1 MTSDDKFFTYDALNL
16 LHVDIDNVL
25 SYANF
30 DNVTI
35 VPFKINFNSTHPF
48 NTFLLM
54 NDFTDVLNFPSVNV
68 TYKNDSYDSYEI
80 LSRIKTYLYSIL
92 LSNNN
97 SSILNYDIETFM
109 NTIDFKGMY
118 LYENNVYAFVDL
130 TKLEINTTLVNRNSL
145 YWFALIDEIVNKTK
159 VCDIPISD
167 DVSGFFMNNS
177 EFIYFKNSKEEQI
190 EIPSVVYTGSHEK
203 NLHFNFTFGNRP
215 SDNSAI
221 LSSGFYFTNYTNA
234 FKQGGW
240 SLDYKSE
247 FTLTEDE
254 YDNESGKYTK
264 GGIIRYALFLGN
276 NLVKM
281 NYPHDDVD
289 ESEIKKSKLI
299 NSENVKNSEK
309 TENNNDYV
317 YEKMTLRI
325 SDHDGL
331 WKQNYDSVYLGK
343 MELDNGEYLKGAPL
357 YVVKDYY
364 NHTPLSYHYI
374 NKRTLGDRFDENSN
388 YQIM

>member
-25 SYANF
+25 SYI
-30 DNVTI
+30 NVDEIII
-35 VPFKINFNSTHPF
+35 VPFKINFNSTQPF

-54 NDFTDVLNFPSVNV
+54 NDFTDILNFPSINV
-68 TYKNDSYDSYEI
+68 TYKNASYDSQEI

-97 SSILNYDIETFM
+97 SNIINYDMETFM
-109 NTIDFKGMY
+109 STIDLKGLY
-118 LYENNVYAFVDL
+118 VYENKVYAFVDL
-130 TKLEINTTLVNRNSL
+130 TKVEINTNLVNRNSL
-145 YWFALIDEIVNKTK
+145 YWFALIDEIVNKNK

-167 DVSGFFMNNS
+167 DVSSFFMNNS

-234 FKQGGW
+234 FKEGGW
-240 SLDYKSE
+240 SLDYTS
-247 FTLTEDE
+247 
-254 YDNESGKYTK
+254 DNQLVKYTK

-281 NYPHDDVD
+281 NYPNDHVD
-289 ESEIKKSKLI
+289 ESEIKKAKLI
-299 NSENVKNSEK
+299 NSEK
-309 TENNNDYV
+309 TDKTANNDDYI

-331 WKQNYDSVYLGK
+331 WKQTYDSVYLGK
-343 MELDNGEYLKGAPL
+343 MELDNGEYLRNTPL

-374 NKRTLGDRFDENSN
+374 NKRTLGNSFDETSD

>member
-25 SYANF
+25 SYI
-30 DNVTI
+30 NVDEVII
-35 VPFKINFNSTHPF
+35 VPFKINFNSTQPF

-54 NDFTDVLNFPSVNV
+54 NDFIDILNFPSVNIS
-68 TYKNDSYDSYEI
+68 YKNDSYDSQEI
-80 LSRIKTYLYSIL
+80 LSRISSYLYSIL

-97 SSILNYDIETFM
+97 SNIVNYDMESFM
-109 NTIDFKGMY
+109 KTVVFKGLY
-118 LYENNVYAFVDL
+118 IYENKVYAFVDL
-130 TKLEINTTLVNRNSL
+130 TKVEINASLVNRNSL
-145 YWFALIDEIVNKTK
+145 YWFALLDEIVNKNK

-167 DVSGFFMNNS
+167 DVSSFFMNNS

-240 SLDYKSE
+240 SLDYTS
-247 FTLTEDE
+247 
-254 YDNESGKYTK
+254 DNQPVKYTK

-281 NYPHDDVD
+281 NYPNDDVD
-289 ESEIKKSKLI
+289 ESEIKKAKLI
-299 NSENVKNSEK
+299 NSEK
-309 TENNNDYV
+309 TDKTANNDHYV

-343 MELDNGEYLKGAPL
+343 MELDNGEYLRDAPL

-374 NKRTLGDRFDENSN
+374 NKRTLGDSFDESN
-388 YQIM
+388 DYYQIM

>member
-1 MTSDDKFFTYDALNL
+1 MTSNDKFFTYDALNL

-25 SYANF
+25 SYI
-30 DNVTI
+30 NVDEVII
-35 VPFKINFNSTHPF
+35 VPFKINFNSTQPF

-54 NDFTDVLNFPSVNV
+54 NDFIDILNFPSVNIS
-68 TYKNDSYDSYEI
+68 YKNDSYDSQEI
-80 LSRIKTYLYSIL
+80 LLRINSYLYSIL

-97 SSILNYDIETFM
+97 SNIVNYDMESFM
-109 NTIDFKGMY
+109 KTVDFKGLY
-118 LYENNVYAFVDL
+118 IYENKVYAFVDL
-130 TKLEINTTLVNRNSL
+130 TKVEINATLVNRNSL
-145 YWFALIDEIVNKTK
+145 YWFALIDEIVNKNK
-159 VCDIPISD
+159 ICDIPISD
-167 DVSGFFMNNS
+167 DVTDFFMNNN
-177 EFIYFKNSKEEQI
+177 EFIYFKNAKEEQI

-203 NLHFNFTFGNRP
+203 TLHFNFTFGNRP
-215 SDNSAI
+215 SDNNAI

-240 SLDYKSE
+240 SLDYK
-247 FTLTEDE
+247 T
-254 YDNESGKYTK
+254 DNDDAVKYTK

-281 NYPHDDVD
+281 NYPNDTID
-289 ESEIKKSKLI
+289 ESEIKKAKLI
-299 NSENVKNSEK
+299 NSENAEK
-309 TENNNDYV
+309 TENNDDYV

-343 MELDNGEYLKGAPL
+343 MELDNGEYLRNTPL

-364 NHTPLSYHYI
+364 NHTPLSYHHI
-374 NKRTLGDRFDENSN
+374 NKRTLGSTFDENAD

>member
-1 MTSDDKFFTYDALNL
+1 MSSDDKFFTYDALNL

-25 SYANF
+25 SYI
-30 DNVTI
+30 NVDEVII
-35 VPFKINFNSTHPF
+35 VPFKINFNSTQPF

-54 NDFTDVLNFPSVNV
+54 NDFTDILNFPSVNIS
-68 TYKNDSYDSYEI
+68 YKNDSYDSQEI
-80 LSRIKTYLYSIL
+80 LLRINSYLYSIL

-97 SSILNYDIETFM
+97 SNIVNYDMESFM
-109 NTIDFKGMY
+109 KTVDFKG
-118 LYENNVYAFVDL
+118 LYVCENKVYVFVDL
-130 TKLEINTTLVNRNSL
+130 TKVEINTTLINRNSL
-145 YWFALIDEIVNKTK
+145 YWFALIDEIVNKNK

-167 DVSGFFMNNS
+167 DVTEFFMNNN
-177 EFIYFKNSKEEQI
+177 EFIYFKNAKEEQI

-203 NLHFNFTFGNRP
+203 TLHFNFTFGNRP
-215 SDNSAI
+215 SDNNAI

-240 SLDYKSE
+240 SLDYKV
-247 FTLTEDE
+247 
-254 YDNESGKYTK
+254 DNDDAVKYTK

-281 NYPHDDVD
+281 NYPNDTID
-289 ESEIKKSKLI
+289 ESEIKKAKLI
-299 NSENVKNSEK
+299 NSDNAEK
-309 TENNNDYV
+309 TENNDDYV

-343 MELDNGEYLKGAPL
+343 MELDNGEYLRNTPL

-364 NHTPLSYHYI
+364 NHTPLSYHHI
-374 NKRTLGDRFDENSN
+374 NKRTLGSTFHENAD

>member
-1 MTSDDKFFTYDALNL
+1 MTSNDKFFTYDALNL

-25 SYANF
+25 SYI
-30 DNVTI
+30 NVDEVII
-35 VPFKINFNSTHPF
+35 VPFKINFNSTQPF

-54 NDFTDVLNFPSVNV
+54 NDFIDILNFPSVNIS
-68 TYKNDSYDSYEI
+68 YKNDSYDSQEI
-80 LSRIKTYLYSIL
+80 LLRINSYLYSIL

-97 SSILNYDIETFM
+97 SNIVNYDMESFM
-109 NTIDFKGMY
+109 KTVDFKGLY
-118 LYENNVYAFVDL
+118 IYENKVYAFVDL
-130 TKLEINTTLVNRNSL
+130 TKVEINASLVNRNSL
-145 YWFALIDEIVNKTK
+145 YWFALIDEIVNKNK

-167 DVSGFFMNNS
+167 DVTDFFMNNN
-177 EFIYFKNSKEEQI
+177 EFIYFKNAKEQQI

-203 NLHFNFTFGNRP
+203 TLHFNFTFGNRP
-215 SDNSAI
+215 SDNNAI

-240 SLDYKSE
+240 SLDYK
-247 FTLTEDE
+247 T
-254 YDNESGKYTK
+254 DNDDAVKYTK

-281 NYPHDDVD
+281 NYPNDTID
-289 ESEIKKSKLI
+289 ESEIKKAKLI
-299 NSENVKNSEK
+299 NSENAEK
-309 TENNNDYV
+309 TENNDDYV

-343 MELDNGEYLKGAPL
+343 MELDNGEYLRNTPL

-364 NHTPLSYHYI
+364 NHTPLSYHHI
-374 NKRTLGDRFDENSN
+374 NKRTLGSTFDENAD

>member
-16 LHVDIDNVL
+16 LHVDVDNVL
-25 SYANF
+25 SYTNF

-35 VPFKINFNSTHPF
+35 VPFKINFNSAQPF

-54 NDFTDVLNFPSVNV
+54 NDFTNILNFPSVNV
-68 TYKNDSYDSYEI
+68 TYKNDSYDSQEI

-97 SSILNYDIETFM
+97 STVVNYDIETFM
-109 NTIDFKGMY
+109 NTVDFKGMY

-130 TKLEINTTLVNRNSL
+130 TKLEINTNLVNRNSL
-145 YWFALIDEIVNKTK
+145 YWFALIDEIVNKNK

-167 DVSGFFMNNS
+167 NVSDFFVNNN
-177 EFIYFKNSKEEQI
+177 EFIFFKNSKEEQI
-190 EIPSVVYTGSHEK
+190 EIPSVVYSGSHEK
-203 NLHFNFTFGNRP
+203 SLHFNFTFGNRA
-215 SDNSAI
+215 SDNNAI
-221 LSSGFYFTNYTNA
+221 LSSGFYFTNYINA
-234 FKQGGW
+234 FRQGGW
-240 SLDYKSE
+240 SSDYKYE
-247 FTLTEDE
+247 FKYGEKITEDE
-254 YDNESGKYTK
+254 FNNESGKYTK
-264 GGIIRYALFLGN
+264 GGIIRYALFLGK

-281 NYPHDDVD
+281 NYPNDDID

-299 NSENVKNSEK
+299 EKENVGNSY
-309 TENNNDYV
+309 DYV

-331 WKQNYDSVYLGK
+331 WKQTYDSVYLGK
-343 MELDNGEYLKGAPL
+343 MELDNGEYLRNTPL

-374 NKRTLGDRFDENSN
+374 NKRTLGNSFDETSD

>member
-1 MTSDDKFFTYDALNL
+1 MTSNDKFFTYDALNL

-25 SYANF
+25 SYI
-30 DNVTI
+30 NVDEVII
-35 VPFKINFNSTHPF
+35 VPFKINFNSTQPF

-54 NDFTDVLNFPSVNV
+54 NDFIDILNFPSVNIS
-68 TYKNDSYDSYEI
+68 YKNDSYDSQEI
-80 LSRIKTYLYSIL
+80 LLRINSYLYSIL

-97 SSILNYDIETFM
+97 SNIVNYDMESFM
-109 NTIDFKGMY
+109 KTVDFKGLY
-118 LYENNVYAFVDL
+118 IYENKVYAFVDL
-130 TKLEINTTLVNRNSL
+130 TKVEINASLVNRNSL
-145 YWFALIDEIVNKTK
+145 YWFALIDEIVNKNK

-167 DVSGFFMNNS
+167 DVTDFFMNNN
-177 EFIYFKNSKEEQI
+177 EFIYFKNAKEQQI

-203 NLHFNFTFGNRP
+203 TLHFNFTFGNRP
-215 SDNSAI
+215 SDNNAI

-234 FKQGGW
+234 FNQGGW
-240 SLDYKSE
+240 SLDYK
-247 FTLTEDE
+247 T
-254 YDNESGKYTK
+254 DNDDAVKYTK

-281 NYPHDDVD
+281 NYPNDTID
-289 ESEIKKSKLI
+289 ESEIKKAKLI
-299 NSENVKNSEK
+299 NSENAEK
-309 TENNNDYV
+309 TENNDDYV

-343 MELDNGEYLKGAPL
+343 MELDNGEYLRNTPL

-364 NHTPLSYHYI
+364 NHTPLSYHHI
-374 NKRTLGDRFDENSN
+374 NKRTLGSTFDENAD

>member
-1 MTSDDKFFTYDALNL
+1 MSSHDKFFTYDPLNL

-25 SYANF
+25 SYVKF
-30 DNVTI
+30 DEVII
-35 VPFKINFNSTHPF
+35 VPFKINFNSTQPF

-54 NDFTDVLNFPSVNV
+54 NDFTDILNFPYVN
-68 TYKNDSYDSYEI
+68 TSYKNDSYNSQEI
-80 LSRIKTYLYSIL
+80 LTTIKTYLYSIL

-97 SSILNYDIETFM
+97 SNIINYDLETFM
-109 NTIDFKGMY
+109 STIDLKGLY
-118 LYENNVYAFVDL
+118 VYENKVYAFFDL
-130 TKLEINTTLVNRNSL
+130 TKLEINTNLVSRNSL
-145 YWFALIDEIVNKTK
+145 YWFALIDEIVNKKK

-167 DVSGFFMNNS
+167 DVSDFFMNNS
-177 EFIYFKNSKEEQI
+177 EFIYFKNSKQEQI

-203 NLHFNFTFGNRP
+203 TLHFNFTFGNRP
-215 SDNSAI
+215 SDNNAI

-240 SLDYKSE
+240 SLDYTS
-247 FTLTEDE
+247 
-254 YDNESGKYTK
+254 DNVPVKYTK

-281 NYPHDDVD
+281 NYPNDDID
-289 ESEIKKSKLI
+289 ESEIKKAKLI
-299 NSENVKNSEK
+299 HSEK
-309 TENNNDYV
+309 NDYV

-343 MELDNGEYLKGAPL
+343 IELDNGEYLRNVPL

-374 NKRTLGDRFDENSN
+374 NKRTLGDIFDENCD

>member
-1 MTSDDKFFTYDALNL
+1 MTSNDKFFTYDALNL

-25 SYANF
+25 SYI
-30 DNVTI
+30 NVDEVII
-35 VPFKINFNSTHPF
+35 VPFKINFNSTQPF

-54 NDFTDVLNFPSVNV
+54 NDFIDILNFPSVNIS
-68 TYKNDSYDSYEI
+68 YKNDSYDSQEI
-80 LSRIKTYLYSIL
+80 LLRINSYLYSIL

-97 SSILNYDIETFM
+97 SNIVNYDMESFM
-109 NTIDFKGMY
+109 KTVDFKGLY
-118 LYENNVYAFVDL
+118 IYENKVYAFVDL
-130 TKLEINTTLVNRNSL
+130 TKVEINASLVNRNSL
-145 YWFALIDEIVNKTK
+145 YWFALIDEIVNKNK

-167 DVSGFFMNNS
+167 DVTDFFMNNN
-177 EFIYFKNSKEEQI
+177 EFIYFKNAKEEQI

-203 NLHFNFTFGNRP
+203 TLHFNFTFGNRP
-215 SDNSAI
+215 SDNNTI

-240 SLDYKSE
+240 SLDYKA
-247 FTLTEDE
+247 
-254 YDNESGKYTK
+254 DNDDAVKYTK

-281 NYPHDDVD
+281 NYPNDTID
-289 ESEIKKSKLI
+289 ESEIKKAKLI
-299 NSENVKNSEK
+299 NSENAEK
-309 TENNNDYV
+309 TENNDDYV

-343 MELDNGEYLKGAPL
+343 MELDNGEYLRNTPL

-364 NHTPLSYHYI
+364 NHTPLSYHHI
-374 NKRTLGDRFDENSN
+374 NKRTLGSTFDENAD

>member
-1 MTSDDKFFTYDALNL
+1 MTSNDKFFTYDALNL

-25 SYANF
+25 SYI
-30 DNVTI
+30 NVDEVII
-35 VPFKINFNSTHPF
+35 VPFKINFNSTQPF

-54 NDFTDVLNFPSVNV
+54 NDFIDILNFPSVNI
-68 TYKNDSYDSYEI
+68 TYKNDSYDSQEI
-80 LSRIKTYLYSIL
+80 LLRINSYLYSIL

-97 SSILNYDIETFM
+97 SNIVNYDMESFM
-109 NTIDFKGMY
+109 KTVDFKGLY
-118 LYENNVYAFVDL
+118 IYENKVYVFVDL
-130 TKLEINTTLVNRNSL
+130 TKVEINASLVNRNSL
-145 YWFALIDEIVNKTK
+145 YWFALIDEIVNKNK

-167 DVSGFFMNNS
+167 DVTDFFMNNN
-177 EFIYFKNSKEEQI
+177 EFIYFKNAKEQQI

-203 NLHFNFTFGNRP
+203 TLHFNFTFGNRP
-215 SDNSAI
+215 SDNNAI

-240 SLDYKSE
+240 TLDYKA
-247 FTLTEDE
+247 
-254 YDNESGKYTK
+254 DNDDAVKYTK

-281 NYPHDDVD
+281 NYPNDTID
-289 ESEIKKSKLI
+289 ESEIKKAKLI
-299 NSENVKNSEK
+299 NSENAEK
-309 TENNNDYV
+309 TENNDDYV

-343 MELDNGEYLKGAPL
+343 MELDNGKYLRNTPL

-364 NHTPLSYHYI
+364 NHTPLSYHHI
-374 NKRTLGDRFDENSN
+374 NKRTLGSTFDENAD

>member
-25 SYANF
+25 SYV
-30 DNVTI
+30 NVDEIII
-35 VPFKINFNSTHPF
+35 VPFKINFNSTQPF

-54 NDFTDVLNFPSVNV
+54 NDFTDILNFPSINV
-68 TYKNDSYDSYEI
+68 TYKNASYDSQEI

-97 SSILNYDIETFM
+97 SNIINYDMETFM
-109 NTIDFKGMY
+109 STIDLKGLY
-118 LYENNVYAFVDL
+118 VYENKVYAFVDL
-130 TKLEINTTLVNRNSL
+130 TKVEINTNLVNRNSL
-145 YWFALIDEIVNKTK
+145 YWFALIDEIVNKNK

-167 DVSGFFMNNS
+167 DVSDFFMNNS
-177 EFIYFKNSKEEQI
+177 EFIYFKNSKGEQI
-190 EIPSVVYTGSHEK
+190 EIPSVVYTGSPEK
-203 NLHFNFTFGNRP
+203 TLHFNFTFGNRP
-215 SDNSAI
+215 SDNNAI

-240 SLDYKSE
+240 SLDYTATS
-247 FTLTEDE
+247 
-254 YDNESGKYTK
+254 DNEAVKYTK
-264 GGIIRYALFLGN
+264 SGIIRYALFLGN

-281 NYPHDDVD
+281 NYPNDNID
-289 ESEIKKSKLI
+289 ESEIKKAKLI
-299 NSENVKNSEK
+299 EKENVENSY
-309 TENNNDYV
+309 DYV

-331 WKQNYDSVYLGK
+331 WKQTYDSVYLGK
-343 MELDNGEYLKGAPL
+343 MELDNGEYLRNTPL
-357 YVVKDYY
+357 FVVKDYY

-374 NKRTLGDRFDENSN
+374 NKRSLGDTFDETSD

>member
-1 MTSDDKFFTYDALNL
+1 MSSDDKFFTYDALNL

-25 SYANF
+25 SYI
-30 DNVTI
+30 NVDEVII
-35 VPFKINFNSTHPF
+35 VAFKINFNSIQPF

-54 NDFTDVLNFPSVNV
+54 NDFTDILNFPSVNI
-68 TYKNDSYDSYEI
+68 TYKNDSYDSQEI
-80 LSRIKTYLYSIL
+80 LSRITSYLYSIL

-97 SSILNYDIETFM
+97 SSIVNYDLETFM
-109 NTIDFKGMY
+109 NTVDFKG
-118 LYENNVYAFVDL
+118 LHVYENKVYAFVDL
-130 TKLEINTTLVNRNSL
+130 TKLEINTNLVNRNSL
-145 YWFALIDEIVNKTK
+145 YWFSLIDEIVNKNK
-159 VCDIPISD
+159 VCDIRISD
-167 DVSGFFMNNS
+167 EVSDFFMNNNK
-177 EFIYFKNSKEEQI
+177 FIFFKNSKEEQI

-203 NLHFNFTFGNRP
+203 TLHFNFTFGNRP
-215 SDNSAI
+215 SDNNAI

-240 SLDYKSE
+240 SLDYKA
-247 FTLTEDE
+247 
-254 YDNESGKYTK
+254 DNDDSVKYTK

-281 NYPHDDVD
+281 NFPNDTID
-289 ESEIKKSKLI
+289 ESEIKKAKII
-299 NSENVKNSEK
+299 NSENAEK
-309 TENNNDYV
+309 TENNDDYV

-343 MELDNGEYLKGAPL
+343 MELDNGEYLRNTPL

-364 NHTPLSYHYI
+364 NHTPLSYHHI
-374 NKRTLGDRFDENSN
+374 NKRTLGSTFDENAD

>member
-16 LHVDIDNVL
+16 LHLDVDNVL
-25 SYANF
+25 SYI
-30 DNVTI
+30 NVDELVI
-35 VPFKINFNSTHPF
+35 VPFKINFNSTQPF

-54 NDFTDVLNFPSVNV
+54 NDFADILNFPSVNIS
-68 TYKNDSYDSYEI
+68 YKNDSYDSQEI
-80 LSRIKTYLYSIL
+80 LTRINSYLYSIL
-92 LSNNN
+92 LSNAN
-97 SSILNYDIETFM
+97 SSVVNYDLEIFM
-109 NTIDFKGMY
+109 KTVDFKG
-118 LYENNVYAFVDL
+118 LYVCENKVYAFVDL
-130 TKLEINTTLVNRNSL
+130 TKIEINTSLINRNSL
-145 YWFALIDEIVNKTK
+145 YWFALIDEIVNKNK
-159 VCDIPISD
+159 VCDIPISE
-167 DVSGFFMNNS
+167 DVSSFFMNNN

-215 SDNSAI
+215 SDNNAI

-240 SLDYKSE
+240 SLDY
-247 FTLTEDE
+247 TA
-254 YDNESGKYTK
+254 DNNAIKYTK

-281 NYPHDDVD
+281 NYPNDDID
-289 ESEIKKSKLI
+289 ESEIKKAELI
-299 NSENVKNSEK
+299 K
-309 TENNNDYV
+309 TENIGNSCDYV

-331 WKQNYDSVYLGK
+331 WKQKYDSVYLGK
-343 MELDNGEYLKGAPL
+343 IELDNGEYLRNTPL

-374 NKRTLGDRFDENSN
+374 NKRTLGDNFDETSD